1 MNIIGL
7 IHVLSPS
14 NFGAD
19 VISHHHF
26 NVASDSGMSEH
37 INSTSHLLLRLLSKG
52 GYISLFFAFD
62 DTISYEM

>member
-37 INSTSHLLLRLLSKG
+37 IHSTSHLP
-52 GYISLFFAFD
+52 
-62 DTISYEM
+62 